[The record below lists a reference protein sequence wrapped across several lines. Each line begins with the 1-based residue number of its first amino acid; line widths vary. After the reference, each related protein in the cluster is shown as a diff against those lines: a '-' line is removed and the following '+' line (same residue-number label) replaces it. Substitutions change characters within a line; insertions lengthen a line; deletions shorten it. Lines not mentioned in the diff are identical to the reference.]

1 MATAPCITLTLLQH
15 HSELP
20 NLPLPLP
27 RQHFWASRPKHAHL
41 WPWADYLGCWGGFET
56 RLMINR
62 SSVTDLLFSLLPTA
76 AGTLLHDLT
85 LILALLFPLLGS
97 RVSLRDWHGHY
108 MSRNDR
114 RAAVAK
120 ETPKHSVEM
129 TRCFVDDHARW
140 LNVPGTL
147 FSVRNNWCRSLQLQ
161 WNAGDI
167 TSCCPCWIRELNIKS
182 PLIQQFTA
190 LKRQQLAHRLP

>member
-85 LILALLFPLLGS
+85 LILALLFSLLGS

-114 RAAVAK
+114 RTNAAQPLRRK
-120 ETPKHSVEM
+120 Q
-129 TRCFVDDHARW
+129 
-140 LNVPGTL
+140 LN
-147 FSVRNNWCRSLQLQ
+147 
-161 WNAGDI
+161 
-167 TSCCPCWIRELNIKS
+167 
-182 PLIQQFTA
+182 TA
-190 LKRQQLAHRLP
+190 LKWRAALWTTTRDDSMFQGHYFLSETTDVGHFNSSEMQET